1 MTDIGDQ
8 FDEFWRA
15 FPKGRK
21 TSKGKARRQFVAIVS
36 GKHKDLK
43 ASADELIN
51 GATRYAQTMGD
62 NHPYVKMPS
71 TWLNGGCWD
80 DEDLAPNGG
89 GQLAIVAPQA
99 TRERSMT
106 DDLNDRSWAE

>member
-1 MTDIGDQ
+1 VTDINDQ

-15 FPKGRK
+15 FPRGRK
-21 TSKGKARRQFVAIVS
+21 SSKGEAKRKFVAIVS

-43 ASADELIN
+43 ASADELIH
-51 GATRYAQTMGD
+51 GATLYAQAMGD
-62 NHPYVKMPS
+62 HHPYVKMPS

-99 TRERSMT
+99 TRDRPVLV
-106 DDLNDRSWAE
+106 DLTDRSWAD